1 MKTAD
6 LTVEQRLERLEA
18 LFPDGRPVTDAQIR
32 FVLED
37 IQDRAC
43 KSGLLDQYG
52 GLVQFTDFLRG
63 LYPELYN

>member
-37 IQDRAC
+37 IQDRA
-43 KSGLLDQYG
+43 
-52 GLVQFTDFLRG
+52 
-63 LYPELYN
+63 